1 MFYLFMLSY
10 YSRVAT
16 TSSNLQYL
24 CIEQIILLYFY
35 NRLFTFYTTFLL
47 CRFFTRN
54 FFTQTFF
61 YRLGCPIFAS
71 YIFSLRSETKRNRN
85 RFASFAKRTK
95 LVFALFRLIF
105 FCLSFLS
112 SNCSLRFTLCFLI
125 FSNHC
130 FFFVCESNLHWC

>member
-1 MFYLFMLSY
+1 MFVYTLT
-10 YSRVAT
+10 RI
-16 TSSNLQYL
+16 SNFF
-24 CIEQIILLYFY
+24 ILLYFY

-85 RFASFAKRTK
+85 RFASFPLRFVKLTK
-95 LVFALFRLIF
+95 LFSLLFTSFRFNFFASFRLHFGFKF
-105 FCLSFLS
+105 FASFCFLS
-112 SNCSLRFTLCFLI
+112 PNFFRINF
-125 FSNHC
+125 
-130 FFFVCESNLHWC
+130 FFFVCVSNLRWF